1 LSGKNIVHLN
11 LHLTSTKK
19 NWTKRKGCIME
30 KALRRIQ
37 PKAVELVAT
46 AERVKRHVENDK
58 SDNTRLAYKIHF
70 EDFKRYCTAREFDS
84 LPAVPGVVAMYLADQ
99 NELGKSISTLK
110 ARLAAISVEHKANG
124 IELSRN
130 PARDELVRRTLRGIQ
145 RERGSA
151 QRKKKPLLSD
161 DIKKMIDSLDDGL
174 MGLRDRAIILL
185 GFSGAFRRSELAA
198 LEVGDVE
205 FVKAGVLVTVRRS
218 KTDQTGQ
225 GHKRG
230 IPYGSNLPTCSV
242 RTLKDWIESAKI
254 ESGPLFRSFKKGG
267 IVQDE
272 KLSGQEIARIVIRT
286 AKKAGLPVES
296 LGGHSLRAGFA
307 TQAAAN
313 KARLGRIMD
322 QGNWRS
328 VSVVKNY
335 IRHASVFRNN
345 AASALEL

>member
-1 LSGKNIVHLN
+1 
-11 LHLTSTKK
+11 
-19 NWTKRKGCIME
+19 ME

-70 EDFKRYCTAREFDS
+70 EDFKRYCAAREFDS

-99 NELGKSISTLK
+99 SELGKSISTLK

-124 IELSRN
+124 VDLSHN

-161 DIKKMIDSLDDGL
+161 DIKKMIDSLDDEL

-185 GFSGAFRRSELAA
+185 GFAGAFRRSELAA
-198 LEVGDVE
+198 LEVRDIE

-218 KTDQTGQ
+218 KTDQKGE

-230 IPYGSNLPTCSV
+230 IPYGSNLSTCPV

-254 ESGPLFRSFKKGG
+254 DSGPLFRSFKKGG
-267 IVQDE
+267 ILQSE
-272 KLSGQEIARIVIRT
+272 KLSGQEIERIVVRA
-286 AKKAGLPVES
+286 AKKAGLPTEN
-296 LGGHSLRAGFA
+296 LGGHSLRSGFA
-307 TQAAAN
+307 TQAAMN
-313 KARLGRIMD
+313 KARLERIMD

-328 VSVVKNY
+328 VSVVKGY
-335 IRHASVFRNN
+335 IRDGNLFRDNP
-345 AASALEL
+345 AAVLEL